1 MTNPT
6 PDAVPVR
13 ASERICLWCGP
24 ALVVIL
30 GIGFLLAGFVPPPS
44 PSDGP
49 SQIADFYAGGEDRRR
64 IGIILLSVG
73 GALFLPFGVAVA
85 TQLRRIEGPGSP
97 MASVQLGAATITAG
111 TTMIYTF
118 VMLAIMFRAGR
129 DPEATLALSDLAWV
143 PFIGLWAPGALQA
156 SATAIAV
163 LSDDRPEGQ
172 RILPRWVGWL
182 SAWMAFTSL
191 TGSLVPFFMDGP
203 FAWDGLIAFYLAA
216 GVFLGWY
223 AAVFFA
229 IRQATAV
236 PRRSTGS
243 AVAT

>member
-1 MTNPT
+1 MSEPRH
-6 PDAVPVR
+6 DGVPVR
-13 ASERICLWCGP
+13 VSERICLWCGP

-30 GIGFLLAGFVPPPS
+30 GIGFLLAGFIPPPS
-44 PSDGP
+44 PADGA
-49 SQIADFYAGGEDRRR
+49 QEIADFYGVDEDRRR
-64 IGIILLSVG
+64 VGIILLSVG
-73 GALFLPFGVAVA
+73 GGLFLPFGVAVA

-118 VMLAIMFRAGR
+118 VMLAIMFRTGR
-129 DPEATLALSDLAWV
+129 DPDATLALSDLAWV

-163 LSDDRPEGQ
+163 LFDDRPAGR

-223 AAVFFA
+223 AAVFVA
-229 IRQATAV
+229 IRRAIAA
-236 PRRSTGS
+236 PRLAAEPG
-243 AVAT
+243 AA